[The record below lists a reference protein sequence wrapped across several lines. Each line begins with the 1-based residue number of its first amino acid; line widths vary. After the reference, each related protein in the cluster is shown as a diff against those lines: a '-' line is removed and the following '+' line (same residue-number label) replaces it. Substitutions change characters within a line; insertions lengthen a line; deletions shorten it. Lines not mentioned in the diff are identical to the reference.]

1 MFRRSGPEGYEPA
14 APGIRR
20 KTLCHGEAT
29 LLTEFRLDAGHAL
42 PMHEHPHEQTGYLVA
57 GGLRMTIGGETFDVG
72 PGDGWCIPGGTAHG
86 ADVLLDTVAVEVF
99 SPVREDYLPVREDFS
114 PAREGHPPAP
124 AGALAGAPAI
134 RSVLCFGDS
143 NTWGT
148 DPADA
153 ARRFPWGVRW
163 PSVLQRELGAGTHVV
178 EEGLGGR
185 TTVID
190 DPLSPHR
197 SGLELLAPAL
207 ESHAPLDLVILQL
220 GTNDISYSWVTAP
233 AAADGAGTLAHLVRR
248 SEAGPEGGG
257 PQVLL
262 VCPPPVGPFGRDE
275 DAALWEGAEEKSR
288 ALPQEFARVAATAGF
303 PWFDAGRVV
312 VTSPLDGW
320 HLEAGE
326 HVKLGVALAAEV
338 RRLLA

>member
-1 MFRRSGPEGYEPA
+1 MFRRCGPEGYEPV

-29 LLTEFRLDAGHAL
+29 LLTEFRLDAGHVL

-57 GGLRMTIGGETFDVG
+57 GSLRMTIGDETFDAA

-99 SPVREDYLPVREDFS
+99 SPVREDYLPVGED
-114 PAREGHPPAP
+114 RLPAP
-124 AGALAGAPAI
+124 AGAPAI
-134 RSVLCFGDS
+134 SSVLCFGDS

-148 DPADA
+148 DPADD

-163 PSVLQRELGAGTHVV
+163 PSVLQRELGAGSHVV

-190 DPLSPHR
+190 DPLAPHR
-197 SGLELLAPAL
+197 SGLDLLAPTL
-207 ESHAPLDLVILQL
+207 ESHAPLDLVILLL
-220 GTNDISYSWVTAP
+220 GTNDISYSWVTAA
-233 AAADGAGTLAHLVRR
+233 AAADGAGVLAHLVRR
-248 SEAGPEGGG
+248 SEAGPVGGG

-275 DAALWEGAEEKSR
+275 DAGLWEGAEEKSR
-288 ALPQEFARVAATAGF
+288 ALPQEFARVAATAGV

-338 RRLLA
+338 RRLLG